1 MKPLAASFDRLE
13 QAFALQLTEDQ
24 RQKVLVYLKLL
35 QRWSERVNLTSLVK
49 VEEQL
54 RLHFFESFW
63 AAHHFL
69 EDVTK
74 VADLGSGAGFPGLAM
89 KLYRPSLA
97 VTLIEK
103 NQKKVVFLK
112 EVSRLL
118 SLPAEIFHG
127 RGETYPGWNSQ
138 QVASIRAL
146 QPSPRLLQLLSRENV
161 CLLLFGN
168 GQAKQLEIVKR
179 HQVPDSRDRY
189 VTLLR
194 PCFT

>member
-1 MKPLAASFDRLE
+1 MKPPSTNFTSLE
-13 QAFALQLTEDQ
+13 HAFGLQLTEDQ

-35 QRWSERVNLTSLVK
+35 KKWSERINLTSLVM
-49 VEEQL
+49 VEDQL
-54 RLHFFESFW
+54 RFHFFESFW
-63 AAHHFL
+63 AAHYFL

-97 VTLIEK
+97 ITLIEK
-103 NQKKVVFLK
+103 NHRKVVFLK

-118 SLPAEIFHG
+118 SLPVEIFHG
-127 RGETYPGWNSQ
+127 RGETYPQWNSQ

-146 QPSPRLLQLLSRENV
+146 KPSPQLLRHFSRENV
-161 CLLLFGN
+161 YLLLFGSRLPN
-168 GQAKQLEIVKR
+168 QPEIVR
-179 HQVPDSRDRY
+179 QHRVPDSRDRY

-194 PCFT
+194 PRFT